1 MARRSY
7 IPEEIYWGYKFC
19 NILSKPPMQSGQY
32 EVSLDR
38 FHKVERYKDLPAG
51 HPSHIS
57 NLVVGRAKRTVPYP
71 LLGEN
76 TLVLSDLLCVCPDER
91 GRLCLFCRVGDTYP
105 GQMIEIEIKMYLFR
119 WKDPLDQPG
128 ADPALR
134 SRNADP
140 RPAPFGEPY
149 EEHVLEVRKEDVLGF
164 PLICP
169 LPLWE
174 TNKTTSISQV

>member
-7 IPEEIYWGYKFC
+7 IPEEIYWGYQFC
-19 NILSKPPMQSGQY
+19 NIFKKPPTQSSQY
-32 EVSLDR
+32 EVALDC
-38 FHKVERYKDLPAG
+38 FNKVKRQQDLPAG
-51 HPSHIS
+51 HPSHLS

-76 TLVLSDLLCVCPDER
+76 TLVLSDVLCVCPDEL

-105 GQMIEIEIKMYLFR
+105 GQMIEIEIKMYLYR
-119 WKDPLDQPG
+119 WKDPSQQPG

-134 SRNADP
+134 RYNLDK

-149 EEHVLEVRKEDVLGF
+149 EQYALEVSDDM
-164 PLICP
+164 
-169 LPLWE
+169 
-174 TNKTTSISQV
+174 